1 MEKESA
7 NLASVNYVKVIIPIL
22 IGAMIWFLPFKPEA
36 VTEVAWHLFAIFV
49 GTIVGCIMQP
59 LPIGAVSL
67 LGLTVIFLT
76 NTLKIKV
83 ALSGFTSG
91 TVWLIVMAFFLSRGF
106 IKTGLGNRIAYLF
119 VKRFGKSTLGLMY
132 SLLGVDFVL
141 APATPSNTA
150 RAGGIMY
157 PIVRSLAET
166 FGSYPDEQTRRKM
179 GSYLIYTTW
188 QGNIITSAMFL
199 TAVASNPLAQ
209 ELAHTAVVDLSW
221 GQYCLASFVPGVLA
235 LIVTPWLIFK
245 IYPPEIKETPN
256 APEWAK
262 EQLDK
267 IGSMSKSEKW
277 MLGIFI
283 SALVLWVV
291 GSSIQLAATTTAF
304 LAVSALILSG
314 VLTWKDIKSE
324 SGAWDTLVWFG
335 ILVMMASQL
344 NETGF
349 IPWLS
354 QGISQAV
361 SGLPWQLTIIILC
374 LANHYIHYFFASTTA
389 HVSAVYLAFLTVAIA
404 SGVPP
409 MFAAIM
415 LLWASNTM
423 SSSTH
428 YSNGPSPIL
437 YGSGYV
443 NQTEWWSYSAII
455 ALVYFV
461 LFFGVGGAWLYLIG
475 MV

>member
-1 MEKESA
+1 
-7 NLASVNYVKVIIPIL
+7 
-22 IGAMIWFLPFKPEA
+22 
-36 VTEVAWHLFAIFV
+36 
-49 GTIVGCIMQP
+49 
-59 LPIGAVSL
+59 
-67 LGLTVIFLT
+67 
-76 NTLKIKV
+76 
-83 ALSGFTSG
+83 
-91 TVWLIVMAFFLSRGF
+91 
-106 IKTGLGNRIAYLF
+106 
-119 VKRFGKSTLGLMY
+119 MY

-179 GSYLIYTTW
+179 GSYLIDTTW

-209 ELAHTAVVDLSW
+209 ELAHTAGVDLSW

-324 SGAWDTLVWFG
+324 SGGWDTLVWFG

-361 SGLPWQLTIIILC
+361 SGLPWQLT
-374 LANHYIHYFFASTTA
+374 T
-389 HVSAVYLAFLTVAIA
+389 
-404 SGVPP
+404 
-409 MFAAIM
+409 
-415 LLWASNTM
+415 
-423 SSSTH
+423 
-428 YSNGPSPIL
+428 
-437 YGSGYV
+437 
-443 NQTEWWSYSAII
+443 
-455 ALVYFV
+455 
-461 LFFGVGGAWLYLIG
+461 LFPT
-475 MV
+475 